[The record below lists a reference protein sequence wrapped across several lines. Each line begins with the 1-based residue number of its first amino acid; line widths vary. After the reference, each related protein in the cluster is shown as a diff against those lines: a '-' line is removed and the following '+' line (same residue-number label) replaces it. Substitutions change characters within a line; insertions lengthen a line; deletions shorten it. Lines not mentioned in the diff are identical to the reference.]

1 MLAYQV
7 KIALKSL
14 RRNPVLSVLMVAGIA
29 LGIAV
34 STAFITTHYVLSGD
48 PIPHKSDKLY
58 YVELDSWN
66 PDTPWDDD
74 NPELPPNQITYTD
87 MRGIME
93 SDIPTHQGG
102 AFKGSLTI
110 QPDSET
116 VKPYREIVRMCF
128 SGFFPMMDVPFEYGG
143 GWGRSADEGPE
154 PVVVINSETNRKL
167 FGGENSVGR
176 TLRIDNQDFTVVG
189 VVAEWRPS
197 VKFFDVHNGA
207 FEEPDAIYMP
217 FNFNVPME
225 IYSSGNNSNWK
236 YYEGDAHQDW
246 LGSENVFIQMWVQ
259 LDNRQQRED
268 YLSFLNAYTSEQKK
282 LGRFQRPTNNLV
294 LPVMEYLELEEVVPE
309 EATALLIISILFLI
323 VCSVNLIGILLGK
336 FLARAPEVGVR
347 RALGASRRLVF
358 IQHLVECEVLGLIGG
373 VVGVGLSLVALRLI
387 NRLFGNEFSFHL
399 DVNMV
404 LAALVLS
411 LAAGFVAGIYPA
423 WRICRVPPANY
434 LKLQ

>member
-34 STAFITTHYVLSGD
+34 STAFITTHYLMSGD
-48 PIPHKSDKLY
+48 PIPHKSDSLY
-58 YVELDSWN
+58 YVELDSWH

-74 NPELPPNQITYTD
+74 HPEYPPNQITYTD

-93 SDIPTHQGG
+93 SDIPTYQGG
-102 AFKGSLTI
+102 AFKGSLTV
-110 QPDSET
+110 QPESET
-116 VKPYREIVRMCF
+116 EKPYREIVRMCF

-143 GWGRSADEGPE
+143 GWGKSADEGPE
-154 PVVVINSETNRKL
+154 PVVVIDAETNRKL

-176 TLRIDNQDFTVVG
+176 TLRIENQNFTVVG

-197 VKFFDVHNGA
+197 VKFYDVHNGGYD
-207 FEEPDAIYMP
+207 EPEAIYMP

-236 YYEGDAHQDW
+236 YYEGDEYQDW
-246 LGSENVFIQMWVQ
+246 LLSENIWIQMWVQ
-259 LDNRQQRED
+259 LDSREQRDE

-294 LPVMEYLELEEVVPE
+294 LPVMEYLEQEEVVPE

-336 FLARAPEVGVR
+336 FLARAPEIGVR
-347 RALGASRRLVF
+347 RALGASRRSVF
-358 IQHLVECEVLGLIGG
+358 IQHLVECELLGLIGG
-373 VVGVGLSLVALRLI
+373 VVGIGLSIVALDLI
-387 NRLFGNEFSFHL
+387 NRLFENQFSFHL
-399 DVNMV
+399 DLNMV